1 MPHSPRRPCRMN
13 GCPNLAE
20 PGEQYCSE
28 HRKQAEQFYNTYQ
41 RPTDRKKYGR
51 AWKRIRDSYIRKHPL
66 CEDCYANG
74 VLKEAEEVH
83 HIVPLSDGGTHD
95 RRNLVALCRS
105 CHQKRHAELG
115 TRLPHSAAR

>member
-20 PGEQYCSE
+20 PGEQYCSA
-28 HRKQAEQFYNTYQ
+28 HKKQAEQFYN
-41 RPTDRKKYGR
+41 
-51 AWKRIRDSYIRKHPL
+51 RKHPL

-105 CHQKRHAELG
+105 CHQMRHAELG
-115 TRLPHSAAR
+115 TRLPHSADR